1 MLDRFKQLLGI
12 SEASEEDNAEQ
23 KPKNEKEEADAD
35 EVAGKTYEDIIA
47 ELVQQSVE
55 EAKKEEE
62 KYRELTQKMSEASV
76 EPEAKPQEETKLELD
91 ENATVNDLL
100 NVVFKEVDRKIREA
114 LANIPQ
120 TGLVE
125 SIVRENPS
133 LKSVQDDAMKIAE
146 RLPTELRKR
155 ETVEMLMWALKGM
168 KAEAEKR
175 SVLTEVMES
184 IVGERRRE
192 SNFVPLPYSSAEIE
206 GLANKLKLD
215 PNSLKKRLVK
225 EFAKGGRVSYEED

>member
-1 MLDRFKQLLGI
+1 MLDKFKQLLGI
-12 SEASEEDNAEQ
+12 GEASEAENAENAEQ
-23 KPKNEKEEADAD
+23 KPTNEEENEA
-35 EVAGKTYEDIIA
+35 VGKTYEDIIA
-47 ELVQQSVE
+47 ELVQKSVE

-62 KYRELTQKMSEASV
+62 KYRELTQRMSEASV
-76 EPEAKPQEETKLELD
+76 EPEPKPQEEAKLELD
-91 ENATVNDLL
+91 ENATVSDLL

-120 TGLVE
+120 AGLVE
-125 SIVRENPS
+125 SIVRENPT
-133 LKSVQDDAMKIAE
+133 LKSIQDDAIKIVDK
-146 RLPTELRKR
+146 LPSELRKR
-155 ETVEMLMWALKGM
+155 EAVEMLMWALKGM

-175 SVLTEVMES
+175 SILSEVMES

-215 PNSLKKRLVK
+215 PDSLKKRLVK
-225 EFAKGGRVSYEED
+225 EFAKGGKINYEED

>member
-1 MLDRFKQLLGI
+1 MLDKFKQLLGI
-12 SEASEEDNAEQ
+12 GEASEEDNAEQ
-23 KPKNEKEEADAD
+23 KPTNEEENEA
-35 EVAGKTYEDIIA
+35 VGKTYEDIIA
-47 ELVQQSVE
+47 ELVQKSVE

-62 KYRELTQKMSEASV
+62 KYRELTQRMSEASV
-76 EPEAKPQEETKLELD
+76 EPEPKPQEEAKLELD
-91 ENATVNDLL
+91 ENATVSDLL

-120 TGLVE
+120 AGLVE
-125 SIVRENPS
+125 SIVRENPT
-133 LKSVQDDAMKIAE
+133 LKSIQDDAIKIVDK
-146 RLPTELRKR
+146 LPSELRKR
-155 ETVEMLMWALKGM
+155 EAVEMLMWALKGM

-175 SVLTEVMES
+175 SILSEVMES

-215 PNSLKKRLVK
+215 PDSLKKRLVK
-225 EFAKGGRVSYEED
+225 EFAKGGKINYEED